1 MPAQKV
7 ELPEKWVTPEMIRW
21 TREQVGL
28 DVEQAAGL
36 VKDLSAEKIHAW
48 EAGEE
53 SPTLQDL
60 ESLAEIYDCPVG
72 YFFLE
77 SAPPQ
82 EAPRLDYRGM
92 SPEKLRHLS
101 YESRRRLRQFIRLV
115 DFASSLISLLG
126 LDWKVSVSTESLEK
140 PAGEIAARVV
150 KHLDVTAEALSE
162 LSTDEEAFNLW
173 RTKIEEQGVLVFSL
187 RLDPG
192 ELRGASLWDYPKPP
206 AILVN
211 HADVESA
218 SGRTFTLL
226 HEYAHL
232 LVKQPGIVCDFR
244 GHLDIGRVER
254 FANQFAAEAL
264 VPRALFEDLLNRE
277 GLNSYREQWGN
288 TVVDKLRKPF
298 HSSHDVIRVLLEELS
313 YAPEGSYREWR
324 SSRDKDKPWGRGRS
338 GGQSKAV
345 RRRREFGTNFS
356 RLLAHAN
363 QRSIVSKLD
372 LADILDMKVE
382 QAETFLESF
391 R

>member
-1 MPAQKV
+1 
-7 ELPEKWVTPEMIRW
+7 MIRW

-192 ELRGASLWDYPKPP
+192 ELRGASL
-206 AILVN
+206 
-211 HADVESA
+211 
-218 SGRTFTLL
+218 
-226 HEYAHL
+226 
-232 LVKQPGIVCDFR
+232 
-244 GHLDIGRVER
+244 
-254 FANQFAAEAL
+254 
-264 VPRALFEDLLNRE
+264 
-277 GLNSYREQWGN
+277 
-288 TVVDKLRKPF
+288 
-298 HSSHDVIRVLLEELS
+298 
-313 YAPEGSYREWR
+313 
-324 SSRDKDKPWGRGRS
+324 
-338 GGQSKAV
+338 
-345 RRRREFGTNFS
+345 
-356 RLLAHAN
+356 
-363 QRSIVSKLD
+363 
-372 LADILDMKVE
+372 
-382 QAETFLESF
+382 
-391 R
+391 